1 MGKKRKRKVVSQE
14 KSHSGVEAQTQEK
27 PADRKKKNKQ
37 PPLKQREKPDWILTG
52 LAAAGMV
59 LTAYLALTAWLG
71 QPPLYCDD
79 GSSCDI
85 VQQSRWGSFMGLPTA
100 FLGFLTYASL
110 AFIGVRVRNPGTY
123 WKSAWTVSL
132 VGLGYSVYLIT
143 VSLLVIEAACVYC
156 LVSFSIMTVIFGML
170 TYQRPEGLP
179 DFSFA
184 AWARQ
189 AVIVAVVI
197 VGGMHLY
204 YSGIFDPAVGP
215 EDPYLQGLAEHL
227 SKEKAVLYGA
237 FW

>member
-1 MGKKRKRKVVSQE
+1 MGKKRKRKVSSQE
-14 KSHSGVEAQTQEK
+14 QSPSGQEPEAQKKTVG
-27 PADRKKKNKQ
+27 RKKKNKQ
-37 PPLKQREKPDWILTG
+37 PALKQRENPDWLLTG
-52 LAAAGMV
+52 LAAAGMM
-59 LTAYLALTAWLG
+59 LTAYLTLTVWLG
-71 QPPLYCDD
+71 QPPLYCDE

-85 VQQSRWGSFMGLPTA
+85 VQQSRWGTFMGLPTA
-100 FLGFLTYASL
+100 FLGFLIYTSL
-110 AFIGVRVRNPGTY
+110 AFVGVRVRNPGTL

-132 VGLGYSVYLIT
+132 VGLAYSVYLIT
-143 VSLLVIEAACVYC
+143 VSLFVIEAACVYC
-156 LVSFSIMTVIFGML
+156 LVSFSIMTVIFGVL
-170 TYQRPEGLP
+170 TYKRPEGLP

-184 AWARQ
+184 VWAKQ
-189 AVIVAVVI
+189 AVIVAAII